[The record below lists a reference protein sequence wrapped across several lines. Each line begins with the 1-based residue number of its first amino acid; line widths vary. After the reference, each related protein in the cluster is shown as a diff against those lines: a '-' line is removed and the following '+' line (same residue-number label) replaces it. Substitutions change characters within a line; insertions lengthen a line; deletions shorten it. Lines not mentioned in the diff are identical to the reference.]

1 MMNREQTV
9 EKLKTRLDQWN
20 ADIDTLEKK
29 AEGFKADRREELQTA
44 IRDLRRKRAEAREQ
58 FEKMKGA
65 SDDAFDDLKS
75 GIEKGWDQIS
85 DSIEQAKRR
94 YN

>member
-1 MMNREQTV
+1 MMNRERTV
-9 EKLKTRLDQWN
+9 EELKTRLDQWN

-58 FEKMKGA
+58 FEKIKGA

-75 GIEKGWDQIS
+75 GIERGWDQIS